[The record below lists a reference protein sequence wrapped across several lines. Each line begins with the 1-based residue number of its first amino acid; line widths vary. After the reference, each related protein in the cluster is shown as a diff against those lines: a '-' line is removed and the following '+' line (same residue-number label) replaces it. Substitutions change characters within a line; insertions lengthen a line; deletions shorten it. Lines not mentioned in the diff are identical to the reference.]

1 MTIPQIAAAII
12 IVSSVSYFL
21 YDAIRHAKD
30 SGGNVK
36 QILIRVLI
44 WLLVFIASLCI
55 NLLINEG
62 WVAGKWLFTISF

>member
-1 MTIPQIAAAII
+1 MTIPQIVAAII
-12 IVSSVSYFL
+12 IVSIVSYFL
-21 YDAIRHAKD
+21 YDVIRHAKD
-30 SGGNVK
+30 RGGNIK

-44 WLLVFIASLCI
+44 WLLVFVAFLCI